1 MLILIQLRRQ
11 SSSLLET
18 IDACKAEQENMR
30 NMGQQ
35 VKYFLSKYSKNI
47 FLKNRRNNFDFI
59 IQPSIDLRQHA
70 WELEEQVARLN
81 PVINLVDN
89 MVKLGTLYR
98 GSDNA
103 PMSQRL
109 KDMRQDAPTTSRKV
123 S

>member
-1 MLILIQLRRQ
+1 M
-11 SSSLLET
+11 
-18 IDACKAEQENMR
+18 
-30 NMGQQ
+30 
-35 VKYFLSKYSKNI
+35 
-47 FLKNRRNNFDFI
+47 
-59 IQPSIDLRQHA
+59 
-70 WELEEQVARLN
+70 ARLN

>member
-35 VKYFLSKYSKNI
+35 VKYFLR
-47 FLKNRRNNFDFI
+47 KNRRNNFDFI